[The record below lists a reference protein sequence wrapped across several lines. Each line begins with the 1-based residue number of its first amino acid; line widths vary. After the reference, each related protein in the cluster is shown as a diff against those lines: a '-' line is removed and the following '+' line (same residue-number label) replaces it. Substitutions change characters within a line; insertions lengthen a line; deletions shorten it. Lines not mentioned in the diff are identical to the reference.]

1 MDAPEELVEAV
12 AMAMAGVTEWNDYPA
27 VALGYHRS
35 QARIVLAVPAIA
47 DAFRDAELL
56 AKVRE
61 VIGDGVFCHAQ
72 AEDAAYNIAYLLAKA
87 P

>member
-27 VALGYHRS
+27 VALDYHRS
-35 QARIVLAVPAIA
+35 QARIVLAAMQ
-47 DAFRDAELL
+47 DAYALTRD
-56 AKVRE
+56 
-61 VIGDGVFCHAQ
+61 
-72 AEDAAYNIAYLLAKA
+72 AKA